1 MRFSLLAAGAATSL
15 LALATKPAAAQSRYT
30 SNWAVLPEVQ
40 AELALSGNDY
50 VFAGFNLLSQ
60 VRNGGS
66 TFAGGQLRLGYEHFW
81 NKQWSWGTTLRIGS
95 DAGGSYGDFLGLPG
109 NLVPGALLRHTG
121 MLGKFGFTQRLAAE
135 YAIVTNDSYGN
146 SSSNNRAHAR
156 LRLGLDREF
165 AVGSTVKLRP
175 RVACEALAYL
185 RFQRDEDELQ
195 ERFVDFG
202 NLRGEV
208 GVRLSPRFDFTPW
221 VAWQTQYINALQ
233 QFDQNGNPVS
243 GGKVNLLTPTVG
255 LDLRVT
261 LGKHALNADRL
272 PLSTQH

>member
-1 MRFSLLAAGAATSL
+1 MRTHLLATVAATFL
-15 LALATKPAAAQSRYT
+15 LALTTEFAAAQRRIT
-30 SNWAVLPEVQ
+30 SDVVVLPEVQ
-40 AELALSGNDY
+40 AEIALPGNDY
-50 VFAGFNLLSQ
+50 VLVGVNLFSQ
-60 VRNGGS
+60 ANRGGS

-81 NKQWSWGTTLRIGS
+81 SEQWSWGSTLRIGS

-109 NLVPGALLRHTG
+109 NLVPGALLRHAG

-146 SSSNNRAHAR
+146 NSSNNRAHAR

-165 AVGSTVKLRP
+165 AVGPTVKLRP
-175 RVACEALAYL
+175 RVAYEALTYL
-185 RFQRDEDELQ
+185 RFQRDEDELK

-221 VAWQTQYINALQ
+221 VASQTHYINSLV

-243 GGKVNLLTPTVG
+243 GGKVNLLTPTIG

-261 LGKHALNADRL
+261 LGSHALDADRQPL
-272 PLSTQH
+272 PTQH